1 MLLNLSGAQ
10 KLRQNIV
17 NVVCE
22 PCRITHVCSFT
33 ATSQEV
39 VLMMCDLAFCAG
51 EIAF

>member
-10 KLRQNIV
+10 KLRQNVV

-22 PCRITHVCSFT
+22 PCRITDVCGF
-33 ATSQEV
+33 AAISQEV

-51 EIAF
+51 EITF